1 MIAFGLGRFYLPRGR
16 LIEGDRVYLRPP
28 QYGDWR
34 TWAALR
40 EQSRGFLTPWEPTW
54 PDDALSRASFR
65 RRQRHVILEWHED
78 SGYSLFVFRRED
90 DRLLGGVTL
99 SNVRRGIAQAASLG
113 YWTGAPFA
121 RQGYMSAALQALLP
135 FAFERLG
142 LHRIEAACLPHNAAS
157 RQLLVR
163 TGFREEG
170 LARRYLRINGTWQ
183 DHALYALL
191 RDDPWRQG

>member
-28 QYGDWR
+28 RYGDWR
-34 TWAALR
+34 AWTTLR

-54 PDDALSRASFR
+54 PGDALSRASFR

-121 RQGYMSAALQALLP
+121 RQGYMGAALQALLP

-142 LHRIEAACLPHNAAS
+142 LHRIEAACLPHNMAS

-163 TGFREEG
+163 TGFQEEG

-191 RDDPWRQG
+191 RDDPWRKG

>member
-16 LIEGDRVYLRPP
+16 LIEGERVYLRPP
-28 QYGDWR
+28 RYGDWR
-34 TWAALR
+34 AWAALR

-54 PDDALSRASFR
+54 PGDALSRASFR
-65 RRQRHVILEWHED
+65 RRQRHVIAEWHED
-78 SGYSLFVFRRED
+78 SGYSFFIFRRED

-99 SNVRRGIAQAASLG
+99 SNLRRGIAQAASLG
-113 YWTGAPFA
+113 YWTGAPHA

-157 RQLLVR
+157 RRLLER
-163 TGFREEG
+163 TGFNEEG

-183 DHALYALL
+183 DHVLYAVL
-191 RDDPWRQG
+191 RDDPWRKG

>member
-34 TWAALR
+34 AWAALR
-40 EQSRGFLTPWEPTW
+40 EQSRIFLTPWEPTW
-54 PDDALSRASFR
+54 PGDALSRASFR
-65 RRQRHVILEWHED
+65 RRQHHVILEWRED

-157 RQLLVR
+157 RQLLIR
-163 TGFREEG
+163 TGFQEEG

-191 RDDPWRQG
+191 RDDPWQKG

>member
-16 LIEGDRVYLRPP
+16 LIEGDRIYLRPP

-34 TWAALR
+34 AWAALR
-40 EQSRGFLTPWEPTW
+40 EQSRAFLTPWEPTW
-54 PDDALSRASFR
+54 PGDALSRASFR
-65 RRQRHVILEWHED
+65 RRQRYVILEWHED

-157 RQLLVR
+157 RQLLIR
-163 TGFREEG
+163 TGFQEEG
-170 LARRYLRINGTWQ
+170 LARRYLRINGSWQ

-191 RDDPWRQG
+191 RDDPRQKG